1 MPTNIEKDS
10 VTGVE
15 TTGHSWDGISE
26 LNNPLPRW
34 WLYVFYACILFS
46 IGYAVMYPSVP
57 LGTTYFKGTENYS
70 ARVEVEQE
78 LAAADAAKG
87 EILNRIASSD
97 LDTIRHDDDMLAFSV
112 AGGGAAFAE
121 NCVPC
126 HGSGA
131 TGGPGYPSLQD
142 DDWLWGGELATI
154 QQTIQHGI
162 RWDKDDD
169 TRFSEMPVFGDG
181 ILETD
186 QIEQVANYVLSLT
199 GHEHDASA
207 AAEGAVVFEEQC
219 VACHMEG
226 GVGNKELGAP
236 ALNDQV
242 WLYADN
248 YDAIVNQISKPRHG
262 VMPAWAGRLNPVT
275 IKMLTVYVHSLG
287 GGQ

>member
-1 MPTNIEKDS
+1 MPTKIEKDS

-15 TTGHSWDGISE
+15 TTGHTWDGIQE

-34 WLYVFYACILFS
+34 WLYVFYACIIWS
-46 IGYAVMYPSVP
+46 IGYAVMFPSVP
-57 LGTTYFKGTENYS
+57 LGTTYFEGTEGYS

-87 EILNRIASSD
+87 EILNRIATSD
-97 LDTIRHDDDMLAFSV
+97 LEQIRHDDDMLAFSV

-169 TRFSEMPVFGDG
+169 TRFSEMPAFGDG

-207 AAEGAVVFEEQC
+207 AAEGAAVFEEQC